1 MTIAPKTGVVWCR
14 MLAWS
19 VTYMYKWAAKKS
31 KCLMVRGGAQG
42 PGREDEKIV
51 PSHMKKELE

>member
-42 PGREDEKIV
+42 PGREDEKLFQVI
-51 PSHMKKELE
+51 